1 MFSHYFQEIGLK
13 EKIDILCITYKFSIE
28 NQFHYYPDLLDASK
42 EILQIGSH
50 SNERRETNVIIF

>member
-28 NQFHYYPDLLDASK
+28 NQLDATIRRK
-42 EILQIGSH
+42 YFKFGYH
-50 SNERRETNVIIF
+50 SNERRETDVIIF